1 MYSAK
6 NEDSSQ
12 PPPDAGKFIKL
23 GIVAIIGIVIFALAG
38 NQAVVLSMNVTEFAD
53 VFTKPLM
60 FSLIGGISLAS
71 VALLRVNAAKRSSI
85 FWFFIN
91 TAINMMNRSPQ
102 DQVQQTVPNFSEYKL
117 SGGHF
122 ALWQV
127 TKILLFGAFF
137 ANLMFGFGL
146 LYVVEGNDL
155 GIENI
160 STLFSLPFVTPPT
173 DPSFAMDNVTP
184 MIPSLLILIPPI
196 IGAIGLRLI
205 LFVGLHLSLIHI

>member
-12 PPPDAGKFIKL
+12 QPPDAGKFIK
-23 GIVAIIGIVIFALAG
+23 IGIIALIGVIIFALAG

-71 VALLRVNAAKRSSI
+71 VALLRVNPVSRTSI

-91 TAINMMNRSPQ
+91 TAINMMNRGPQ
-102 DQVQQTVPNFSEYKL
+102 DQVQQTIPNFSEYKL
-117 SGGHF
+117 SGVHF

-127 TKILLFGAFF
+127 TKILLFGAYE
-137 ANLMFGFGL
+137 ASSKT
-146 LYVVEGNDL
+146 L
-155 GIENI
+155 GISSARI
-160 STLFSLPFVTPPT
+160 SVFPLFS
-173 DPSFAMDNVTP
+173 SA
-184 MIPSLLILIPPI
+184 
-196 IGAIGLRLI
+196 
-205 LFVGLHLSLIHI
+205 